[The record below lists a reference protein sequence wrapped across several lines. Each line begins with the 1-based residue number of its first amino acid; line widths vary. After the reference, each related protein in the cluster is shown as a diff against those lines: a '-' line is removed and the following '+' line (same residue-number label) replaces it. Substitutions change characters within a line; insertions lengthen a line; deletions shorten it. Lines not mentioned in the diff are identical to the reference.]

1 MHTDNHD
8 VIMLTKKG
16 EFMEK
21 YLVIVESPAKSK
33 TIEKYLGKDYS
44 VTSSKGH
51 IRDLTTRGYGG
62 FGVDIENNFK
72 PMYKVLKDKSA
83 LVKTLKKDVKKYDK
97 IYLATDPD
105 REGEAISWH
114 LYDTLGLNEENSK
127 RIVFHE
133 ITKNAVLKA
142 LENGR
147 EIDIDLVHS
156 QESRRIVDR
165 IIGFSLS
172 KLLQRKIGSKSA
184 GRVQSV
190 VLKLVVEREEEIE
203 QFIPEEYWDMLIEF
217 TKANQKVK
225 AKFIGDLEGKIKLN
239 SQEDVKKVLSN
250 LTGSYTVN
258 EIIKKNREKKAK
270 EPFITSTLQQEGS
283 SKLNFNAKKTMMI
296 AQNLYEGIELGNERI
311 GLITYMRTDSYRLS
325 DEFIAAGKEYI
336 TKVYGKEY
344 YQGYQRIVSKGKNV
358 QDAHEAIRPTE
369 LTNTPESIK
378 KYLSP
383 DEFKL
388 YNLIYYRAL
397 ASQMSSALV
406 EDEKVRI
413 ENNGYFF
420 EASGERILFDGY
432 LKVYR
437 GEETEDEKT
446 LPVFQKSEQLEDVE
460 VITEQKFTQ
469 PPLRYTEGRLIKKME
484 ELGIGRP
491 STYAA
496 MVDTLKQRNYVK
508 IEKKFLHPTKQGI
521 LTSKKLEEYFSKVI
535 NIKYTADMEQN
546 LDYISEGKKDWTEE
560 LTKFY
565 QEYMPLVEEA
575 EKKMEKIY
583 PVFLEETCPQCGSP
597 LVIRNGRFGEFSACS
612 AFPKCRYIKKVE
624 TEEAVSTGI
633 KCPNCTEGV
642 LVERISKK
650 GRSKGT
656 KFYACNRYPKC
667 KTTFSELP
675 TEFQKEEENS

>member
-1 MHTDNHD
+1 
-8 VIMLTKKG
+8 
-16 EFMEK
+16 MEK

-62 FGVDIENNFK
+62 FGVDIDDNFK
-72 PMYKVLKDKSA
+72 PMYKILKDKSVI
-83 LVKTLKKDVKKYDK
+83 VKALKKDIKKYEK
-97 IYLATDPD
+97 VYLATDPD

-114 LYDTLGLNEENSK
+114 LYDVLGLNKKNSE

-190 VLKLVVEREEEIE
+190 VLKLVVEREEEIN
-203 QFIPEEYWDMLIEF
+203 QFIPEEYWDMFIEF
-217 TKANQKVK
+217 SQANQTLK
-225 AKFIGDLEGKIKLN
+225 AKFIGDNDGKIKLN
-239 SQEDVKKVLSN
+239 NKDDVDKVLQN
-250 LTGSYTVN
+250 LTDHYVVS

-270 EPFITSTLQQEGS
+270 EPFITSTLQQEAA

-296 AQNLYEGIELGNERI
+296 AQNLYEGIELEKERI

-325 DEFIAAGKEYI
+325 DEFIAEGKEFI
-336 TKVYGKEY
+336 TKTYGDKY
-344 YQGYQRIVSKGKNV
+344 YQGYQKITNKGKNV

-369 LTNTPESIK
+369 LVYTPESIK
-378 KYLSP
+378 KYLST

-388 YNLIYYRAL
+388 YHLVYYRAL

-413 ENNGYFF
+413 DNHGYIF

-437 GEETEDEKT
+437 GEDAEDEKA
-446 LPVFQKSEQLEDVE
+446 LPAFQKGEIITDAE
-460 VITEQKFTQ
+460 VFTEQKFTT
-469 PPLRYTEGRLIKKME
+469 PPLRYTEGRLIRKME

-508 IEKKFLHPTKQGI
+508 VEKKFLHPTKQGI
-521 LTSKKLEEYFSKVI
+521 LTSQKLEEYFAKVI

-546 LDYISEGKKDWTEE
+546 LDYISEGSKVWTEE
-560 LTKFY
+560 LAKFY

-575 EKKMEKIY
+575 DEKMEKIY

-597 LVIRNGRFGEFSACS
+597 LVIRNGRFGEFAACS
-612 AFPKCRYIKKVE
+612 AFPKCRYIKKAE
-624 TEEAVSTGI
+624 PEEIISTGI
-633 KCPNCTEGV
+633 KCPNCAEGE

-675 TEFQKEEENS
+675 KEYQKEDENS